1 MAPAHFEMVRP
12 MTRPIPTHAKASRGR
27 ALRRVDPPLGTAHDD
42 AMENRIASLEHHAA
56 ETRDRLIRIE
66 TTLEHTATA
75 ESVAALEVRLAA
87 RLETGLGAV
96 KSELRQEI
104 AEIKVELLTAMGSVR
119 SDMGNMRSDMGNM
132 RSDLFKWSATML
144 LAVAT
149 LAFSAARFI
158 H

>member
-1 MAPAHFEMVRP
+1 
-12 MTRPIPTHAKASRGR
+12 
-27 ALRRVDPPLGTAHDD
+27 
-42 AMENRIASLEHHAA
+42 MENRIASLEHHAA

-87 RLETGLGAV
+87 RLESGLGAV
-96 KSELRQEI
+96 KSELRQEM

-119 SDMGNMRSDMGNM
+119 ADMGNM
-132 RSDLFKWSATML
+132 RSDLIKWSATMM